1 MIIKKKNSRFWHV
14 AYFIRTADGKRV
26 KRSMSTETEDKEE
39 AKKIETD
46 TLKGIKELREKK
58 RVEDFLVKVAEDIT
72 STTIQRP
79 GLALSLVWQKYSSDH
94 TQKNRTERTQKS
106 KRNAWDRFKAWLE
119 EKYPEAETIND
130 VTREMAKE
138 YSQTIQDKKA
148 ATFNNNRNS
157 LSSVWQVL
165 AIDAGL
171 KENIWRWIKT
181 AEDDSERWRNLALA
195 EVKTLFAKTTGFW
208 HVAVGVGFYTGLRF
222 KDIVYLRKSTILKEY
237 ANITPFKTKR
247 KGKDVEPYVH
257 PELKRI
263 LEEWLV
269 GSDPTEDY
277 VFPEQ
282 VKLYDTPDF
291 QREFGKILTACE
303 IYDTEEG
310 PVGFPSLRHTFIT
323 ECEERGVDRKVIQ
336 GAVGHGSPVMTGHYS
351 HDKTASKAISVLPSL
366 TA

>member
-1 MIIKKKNSRFWHV
+1 
-14 AYFIRTADGKRV
+14 
-26 KRSMSTETEDKEE
+26 MSTETEDKEE

-195 EVKTLFAKTTGFW
+195 EVKTLFAKTTGAFNR
-208 HVAVGVGFYTGLRF
+208 AAFF
-222 KDIVYLRKSTILKEY
+222 
-237 ANITPFKTKR
+237 
-247 KGKDVEPYVH
+247 
-257 PELKRI
+257 
-263 LEEWLV
+263 
-269 GSDPTEDY
+269 
-277 VFPEQ
+277 
-282 VKLYDTPDF
+282 
-291 QREFGKILTACE
+291 
-303 IYDTEEG
+303 
-310 PVGFPSLRHTFIT
+310 
-323 ECEERGVDRKVIQ
+323 
-336 GAVGHGSPVMTGHYS
+336 
-351 HDKTASKAISVLPSL
+351 
-366 TA
+366 